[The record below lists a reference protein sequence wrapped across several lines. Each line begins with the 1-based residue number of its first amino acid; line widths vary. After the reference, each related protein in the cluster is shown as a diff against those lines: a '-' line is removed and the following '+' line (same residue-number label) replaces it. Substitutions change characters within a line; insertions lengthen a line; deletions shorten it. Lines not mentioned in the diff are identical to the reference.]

1 MRMQLQDMLK
11 LEAASNFGL
20 PAYFAGKIVLGD
32 YRNASRTLKTLDEE
46 RRRKQETLNPLDFQQ
61 WKRDEK
67 LLKKQTKLEA
77 MMQISQAREQ
87 G

>member
-1 MRMQLQDMLK
+1 MQLQDMLK
-11 LEAASNFGL
+11 LEAACNFGL
-20 PAYFAGKIVLGD
+20 PAYFAWKIVLGD